1 MESSSTEF
9 YYWKIVST
17 LSLIMLYGVNFLMKR
32 NAYDNYDHEI
42 ELLQTKI
49 ARTNNNDLL
58 FVLKFMENAENT
70 LPYFAIKKI
79 EYNKNSREIVIKL
92 DGAVNL
98 ETKKILDPDN
108 QWLMSFSKI
117 EPNLILFK
125 KKINHGNH
133 QTT

>member
-1 MESSSTEF
+1 MESSPTEF
-9 YYWKIVST
+9 YYWKVALAIAFISLGST
-17 LSLIMLYGVNFLMKR
+17 NFFIKKS
-32 NAYDNYDHEI
+32 NYQNYVHEI
-42 ELLQTKI
+42 ELLQNKI
-49 ARTNNNDLL
+49 AHTNNNDLL

-79 EYNKNSREIVIKL
+79 EYNKINREIIIKL

-98 ETKKILDPDN
+98 ETKTILDPDN
-108 QWLMSFSKI
+108 QWLMSHSKT

-125 KKINHGNH
+125 KKINNGNH